1 MSSGTSAPDQAG
13 AHVPVMLGE
22 VLELLAPRD
31 GAIYVDGTFGAGG
44 YSRALLEAAACTV
57 LAVDRDPDAI
67 RRADALKD
75 SFGAR
80 FAVVEGRFGDMAT
93 LLAAHL
99 PKGADG
105 IALDLGVSSPQLDD
119 DSRGFSFRAD
129 GPLDMRMEKSGPSAA
144 DIVNTASEA
153 ELADLIFNLGD
164 ERHSRRIARA
174 IVAARREK
182 KLTRTRELAELVRGA
197 VPAAA
202 RNDAAIHPATRTFQA
217 LRIRVNDELDEL
229 DRGLAAAETLLA
241 PDGVL
246 AVVSFHSLEDRRV
259 KAFLRSRS
267 GGAPRASRHLPTGAT
282 GAAAPSFELL
292 TRRALRPSDD
302 EVTHNPRARSARLRA
317 GRRTHAPAWPDTSWR
332 NAA

>member
-1 MSSGTSAPDQAG
+1 MTSGTGAPDQPG

-22 VLELLAPRD
+22 ILDLLAPRD

-44 YSRALLEAAACTV
+44 YSRALLEAADCTV

-67 RRADALKD
+67 RRADALKN
-75 SFGAR
+75 SFGPR
-80 FAVVEGRFGDMAT
+80 FAITEGRFGDMAA
-93 LLAAHL
+93 LLAARL
-99 PKGADG
+99 PAGADG

-144 DIVNTASEA
+144 DVVNTASES
-153 ELADLIFNLGD
+153 ELADIIFNLGD
-164 ERHSRRIARA
+164 ERYARRIARA

-182 KLTRTRELAELVRGA
+182 KLTRTRELAELVRAA

-217 LRIRVNDELDEL
+217 LRIHVNDELGEL

-267 GGAPRASRHLPTGAT
+267 GGAPRASRHLPTGA
-282 GAAAPSFELL
+282 GSAAAPSFELL

-302 EVTHNPRARSARLRA
+302 EVARNPRARSARLRA